1 MVEINKALSKLVSEV
16 DSDCAKNPDYLENKF
31 RTTDGFEVGYY
42 VKKGMANWYMKL
54 ERYTSSTV
62 FINSKEALVE
72 AFKNAQVKIEELKAA
87 GK

>member
-1 MVEINKALSKLVSEV
+1 
-16 DSDCAKNPDYLENKF
+16 
-31 RTTDGFEVGYY
+31 
-42 VKKGMANWYMKL
+42 MANWYMKL